1 MKSYQIAHTDL
12 RVSRLAYGCMN
23 IGGTWGPGPMTAE
36 ERRAAMES
44 IAAAHAHG
52 INFFD
57 HADIYTRGKSELVFG
72 EALQAL
78 GIARQEVV
86 IQGKC
91 GIHLPGDSGPG
102 SPGRYDFSYNH
113 IVAAVEGS
121 LRRLGT
127 DYLDILLLHRPD
139 PLVEPGEVARA
150 FDTLHQR
157 GQVRY
162 FGVSNHTGPQI
173 DLLRSR
179 VSQPLVANQV
189 EVSLLHNAL
198 IDVGVMADRVDAIYA
213 AAEGTLDYCR
223 RQNILVQAYS
233 PVAGGQ
239 LIDPPPGAEER
250 VHRAAVAVADMA
262 RARGVTPEAIILAW
276 LLRHPAGI
284 QPVIGTTRP
293 ARIAASCQ
301 ADEVELS
308 REEWYTLYIA
318 GRGRPVP

>member
-1 MKSYQIAHTDL
+1 MKTYQIAQTDL

-23 IGGTWGPGPMTAE
+23 IGGSWEPTPMTAE
-36 ERRAAMES
+36 QRRAAFEAV
-44 IAAAHAHG
+44 AAAYAHG

-57 HADIYTRGKSELVFG
+57 HADIYTRGKSEAVFG

-78 GIARQEVV
+78 GIARHEVV

-91 GIHLPGDSGPG
+91 GIRLAGNPRPA
-102 SPGRYDFSYNH
+102 SPGRYDFSYDH
-113 IVAAVEGS
+113 IMAAVEGS
-121 LRRLGT
+121 LSRLGT

-139 PLVEPGEVARA
+139 PLGEPEEVARA
-150 FDTLHQR
+150 FDELHRR

-173 DLLRSR
+173 DLLRAWVR
-179 VSQPLVANQV
+179 QPLVANQV
-189 EVSLLHNAL
+189 ELSLLHNHL
-198 IDVGVMADRVDAIYA
+198 IDVGVMADRADVAYA

-223 RQNILVQAYS
+223 QHGILVQAYS

-239 LIDPPPGAEER
+239 LINPPACAAERIRRTAE
-250 VHRAAVAVADMA
+250 VVAEMA
-262 RARGVTPEAIILAW
+262 QAKGVTREAIILAW

-293 ARIAASCQ
+293 PRIAASCQ
-301 ADEVELS
+301 ADELALS
-308 REEWYTLYIA
+308 REEWYTLYSA